1 MINFSKLF
9 YIFFFLL
16 YIINPQHSKSDT
28 YSLNNNLYLGFN
40 AGIFSP
46 NDVDFRT
53 SGSGIVNGVTYSAS
67 VAGTFKFDNG
77 FQLGGLVG
85 YRLNDFLAI
94 ETELAFVNFDY
105 DKLDLT
111 AAGTATV
118 GATTFTGVANTSY
131 DVDGDISS
139 FSVIFGPVLDL
150 DVRENLELFVG
161 GGVGFSKYN
170 DEIKSVGGSAGL
182 SYDEDFT
189 DFAAKFKS
197 GINYSFSRSSFLQ
210 LEYGYNFVDSGI
222 ENFSEDF
229 SANSFNFRLIFN
241 Y

>member
-1 MINFSKLF
+1 MFNIIKVLNILF
-9 YIFFFLL
+9 ILL
-16 YIINPQHSKSDT
+16 YITNPQHVKSDT
-28 YSLNNNLYLGFN
+28 YSINNNLYIGLN

-46 NDVDFRT
+46 NDVDFST

-94 ETELAFVNFDY
+94 ETELAFVNFEY

-118 GATTFTGVANTSY
+118 GGTTFTGSANTTY

-139 FSVIFGPVLDL
+139 FSFIFGPVLDL
-150 DVRENLELFVG
+150 DVRENLEFFVG
-161 GGVGFSKYN
+161 GGIGFSKYN
-170 DEIKSVGGSAGL
+170 DEVKSVGGSAGL
-182 SYDEDFT
+182 SYEEDFT

-197 GINYSFSRSSFLQ
+197 GFNYSFSRSSFLQ
-210 LEYGYNFVDSGI
+210 FEYGYNFVDSGI

-229 SANSFNFRLIFN
+229 SANSFNVRLVFN